1 MSASPDPVAIRVTRR
16 ESLQSYLTM
25 RLLADR
31 DLVEDSFRAYA
42 YFRWADDTVDKLP
55 ASSAERLAFIRG
67 QRRLIE
73 GLYAGVRPGELTREE
88 TLVADLIG
96 NDRVPNS
103 RLRSYIENFLAI
115 IEFDA
120 ERRGRRTTA
129 AELRE
134 YSDRLA
140 IAVTDAIQYFIQ
152 NGHAYP
158 EDGSRTAAARA
169 AHVTHM
175 LRDYRG
181 DLVAGYWNIPS
192 EFLEARGIRP
202 EDIESPA
209 FRDWVRSRVEE
220 AREGFRLGKG
230 YIDRIDVLRTKIAA
244 SWYCAHFEHVLD
256 TIERDGYRL
265 RLDYSGSSKAVAWSR
280 MGWVALRVVTRH
292 VASRLRK
299 AVRSVRSQVR
309 SAGRPGGPI
318 LGSSPCP
325 IEPQPDREPRGC
337 VTCRPT

>member
-1 MSASPDPVAIRVTRR
+1 MKASPDLLAIRVTRE

-25 RLLADR
+25 RLLADH

-42 YFRWADDTVDKLP
+42 YFRWADDMVDKLP
-55 ASSAERLAFIRG
+55 ASGAERLGFIRG
-67 QRRLIE
+67 QRELIE
-73 GLYAGVRPGELTREE
+73 GLYRGIRPGDLSREE
-88 TLVADLIG
+88 VIVADLIQ

-120 ERRGRRTTA
+120 ERRGRRITG

-140 IAVTDAIQYFIQ
+140 VAVTDAIQYFIK

-158 EDGSRTAAARA
+158 EDDSRIAAARA

-175 LRDYRG
+175 LRDYRE
-181 DLVAGYWNIPS
+181 DLVAGSWNIS
-192 EFLEARGIRP
+192 DEYLEAHGIRP

-209 FRDWVRSRVEE
+209 FLAWVRMRVDE
-220 AREGFRLGKG
+220 AREGFRLGKA
-230 YIDRIDVLRTKIAA
+230 YIDRLEVLRTKIAA

-256 TIERDGYRL
+256 RVEKDGYRL
-265 RLDYSGSSKAVAWSR
+265 RPGYATRHRAVAWLR
-280 MGWVALRVVTRH
+280 MLWIVARVSAHHVPLR
-292 VASRLRK
+292 
-299 AVRSVRSQVR
+299 
-309 SAGRPGGPI
+309 
-318 LGSSPCP
+318 LGSMSPLRTTGRTSLGL
-325 IEPQPDREPRGC
+325 QRRRGW
-337 VTCRPT
+337 TLRGSNHGSRRPMGTGDA